1 MAKVRALKQRTTY
14 VCQSCG
20 HNETKWVGR
29 CPTCQEWS
37 SFVEETSGPTPPR
50 PSATGVSDGA
60 SPVSIVDVVEISAR
74 DRHGTGIAELDRV
87 LGGGLVA
94 GCLVLLG
101 GDPGVGKSTLLVQAL
116 AGLTNGHRGD
126 DREDGDARDRRNAG
140 NDGRGDDR
148 EDGDA
153 RDRRNAGN
161 DGRRGDREDG
171 DARDRRNAG
180 NDGRRGDRDDRA
192 SSGGRDVL
200 YATGEESVAQT
211 AMRARRVGA
220 ASTRLSLVAET
231 NVEKILAHAEAAK
244 PSILAV
250 DSIQTVYTPLLDS
263 IPGSL
268 AQVRE
273 CASRL
278 MQFAKT
284 TGTPTIVVGHVTKD
298 GAIAGPKTLEHLVD
312 VVLQLEGDGGPYRIL
327 RAHKNRFGSTQE
339 IGVFEMRGAGM
350 TEVPNP
356 SAHLLA
362 ERPLGA
368 PGSVVVASADG
379 ARPLLVEIQALVAPA
394 SAGVGRRTAA
404 GVDGNRVALLLAVLA
419 QRASCDVLDRDI
431 FVNVAGGIRLA
442 EPAIDLGV
450 ACAIASSARGRAID
464 ARTVMFGEVGL
475 AGEVR
480 AVPLCEQ
487 RLAEAARLGFTRA
500 LIPAQNR
507 KQLDPADFDIELV
520 SIDRLGTALAEL

>member
-1 MAKVRALKQRTTY
+1 MAKLKAVKARSIY
-14 VCQSCG
+14 RCNACG
-20 HNETKWVGR
+20 HVEAKWLGK
-29 CPTCQEWS
+29 CPACQEWS
-37 SFVEETSGPTPPR
+37 SLVEELEQAEAPR
-50 PSATGVSDGA
+50 PSAKGVSDGQA
-60 SPVSIVDVVEISAR
+60 PMSITEVSEISAK
-74 DRHGTGIAELDRV
+74 DRHSTLIGELDRV

-94 GCLVLLG
+94 GSMVLLG

-116 AGLTNGHRGD
+116 AGL
-126 DREDGDARDRRNAG
+126 ARDRG
-140 NDGRGDDR
+140 
-148 EDGDA
+148 
-153 RDRRNAGN
+153 
-161 DGRRGDREDG
+161 
-171 DARDRRNAG
+171 
-180 NDGRRGDRDDRA
+180 
-192 SSGGRDVL
+192 VL

-220 ASTRLSLVAET
+220 AAERLSLVAET
-231 NVEKILAHAEAAK
+231 DVERILAHAHASRPA
-244 PSILAV
+244 ILAV
-250 DSIQTVYTPLLDS
+250 DSIQTVYTPMLDS

-278 MQFAKT
+278 VQFAKT

-312 VVLQLEGDGGPYRIL
+312 VVLQLEGDAGPYRFL

-339 IGVFEMRGAGM
+339 LGVFEMRGAGL
-350 TEVPNP
+350 EGVANP

-394 SAGVGRRTAA
+394 TAGFGRRTAA
-404 GVDGNRVALLLAVLA
+404 GVDGNRVSLLLAVLA
-419 QRASCDVLDRDI
+419 QRASCDVLDRDV
-431 FVNVAGGIRLA
+431 FVNVAGGIKLV

-450 ACAIASSARGRAID
+450 AVAIASSARGRAID
-464 ARTVMFGEVGL
+464 AKTVLFGEVGL

-480 AVPLCEQ
+480 AVPLTEQ
-487 RLAEAARLGFTRA
+487 RLAEASRLGFTRA
-500 LIPAQNR
+500 IVPAQNASR
-507 KQLDPADFDIELV
+507 LDRSQTAGIEIIPV
-520 SIDRLGTALAEL
+520 DRLVAALGML

>member
-1 MAKVRALKQRTTY
+1 MAKVRALKVRTTY
-14 VCQSCG
+14 RCQNCG
-20 HNETKWVGR
+20 HAEPKWVGR
-29 CPTCQEWS
+29 CPTCGEWS
-37 SFVEETSGPTPPR
+37 SLIEELETPKSLAPS
-50 PSATGVSDGA
+50 SATGVSDGA

-74 DRHGTGIAELDRV
+74 DRAGTGIGELDRV

-94 GCLVLLG
+94 GCFVLLG
-101 GDPGVGKSTLLVQAL
+101 GDPGVGKSTLLIQAL
-116 AGLTNGHRGD
+116 AGL
-126 DREDGDARDRRNAG
+126 ARP
-140 NDGRGDDR
+140 
-148 EDGDA
+148 
-153 RDRRNAGN
+153 
-161 DGRRGDREDG
+161 
-171 DARDRRNAG
+171 
-180 NDGRRGDRDDRA
+180 
-192 SSGGRDVL
+192 VL

-211 AMRARRVGA
+211 AMRARRVGSA
-220 ASTRLSLVAET
+220 TNALSLVAET
-231 NVEKILAHAEAAK
+231 NVEKILAHAEATRPA
-244 PSILAV
+244 ILAV
-250 DSIQTVYTPLLDS
+250 DSIQTMYTPMLDS

-284 TGTPTIVVGHVTKD
+284 TGVPTIIVGHVTKD
-298 GAIAGPKTLEHLVD
+298 GGLAGPKTLEHLVD

-350 TEVPNP
+350 TEVSNP

-362 ERPLGA
+362 ERPVGA

-394 SAGVGRRTAA
+394 SAGIGRRTAA
-404 GVDGNRVALLLAVLA
+404 GVDGNRIALLLAVLA
-419 QRASCDVLDRDI
+419 QRANCDVLDRDV

-450 ACAIASSARGRAID
+450 ACAIASSARGRALD
-464 ARTVMFGEVGL
+464 QRTVMFGEVGL
-475 AGEVR
+475 AGEIR

-487 RLAEAARLGFTRA
+487 RLAESARLGFTRA
-500 LIPAQNR
+500 LVPAQNCAR
-507 KQLDPADFDIELV
+507 LEGNGKLAIEIV
-520 SIDRLGTALAEL
+520 AIDRLTTALAEL

>member
-1 MAKVRALKQRTTY
+1 MAKVKALKPPRSVY
-14 VCQSCG
+14 ACQACG
-20 HNETKWVGR
+20 HVESKWLGR
-29 CPTCQEWS
+29 CPACQEWNTLI
-37 SFVEETSGPTPPR
+37 EEMPSAEPPR
-50 PSATGVSDGA
+50 PSAAGVADGQA
-60 SPVSIVDVVEISAR
+60 PMSIAEVDESFAGPR
-74 DRHGTGIAELDRV
+74 RQSGIAELDRV

-94 GCLVLLG
+94 GSMVLLG
-101 GDPGVGKSTLLVQAL
+101 GDPGVGKSTLLIQAL
-116 AGLTNGHRGD
+116 SGLAS
-126 DREDGDARDRRNAG
+126 DGANPGA
-140 NDGRGDDR
+140 
-148 EDGDA
+148 
-153 RDRRNAGN
+153 
-161 DGRRGDREDG
+161 
-171 DARDRRNAG
+171 
-180 NDGRRGDRDDRA
+180 
-192 SSGGRDVL
+192 SGGRASGASVL

-220 ASTRLSLVAET
+220 AKQPISIVAET
-231 NVEKILAHAEAAK
+231 DVEKILAHARKVAPA
-244 PSILAV
+244 ILAV
-250 DSIQTVYTPLLDS
+250 DSIQTVYTPILDS

-278 MQFAKT
+278 TQFAKT

-298 GAIAGPKTLEHLVD
+298 GGLAGPKTLEHLVD

-350 TEVPNP
+350 AEVENP

-394 SAGVGRRTAA
+394 ANGFGRRTAA
-404 GVDGNRVALLLAVLA
+404 GVDGNRVSLLLAVLA
-419 QRASCDVLDRDI
+419 QRAACDVLDRDV
-431 FVNVAGGIRLA
+431 FVNVAGGIRLN

-464 ARTVMFGEVGL
+464 PHTIVFGEVGL
-475 AGEVR
+475 AGEIR
-480 AVPLCEQ
+480 AVTLCEH

-500 LIPAQNR
+500 IIPAQNAKR
-507 KQLDPADFDIELV
+507 LDDASGLDLV
-520 SIDRLGTALAEL
+520 PVDRLQTALGLL

>member
-1 MAKVRALKQRTTY
+1 MAKVRALKQRTTF

-20 HNETKWVGR
+20 HNEAKWVGR

-37 SFVEETSGPTPPR
+37 SFVEETEGPAPPR

-60 SPVSIVDVVEISAR
+60 VPVAITEVVEISAR
-74 DRHGTGIAELDRV
+74 DRYSTGIAELDRV

-94 GCLVLLG
+94 GCFVLLG
-101 GDPGVGKSTLLVQAL
+101 GDPGIGKSTLLVQAL
-116 AGLTNGHRGD
+116 AGLTNS
-126 DREDGDARDRRNAG
+126 
-140 NDGRGDDR
+140 
-148 EDGDA
+148 
-153 RDRRNAGN
+153 
-161 DGRRGDREDG
+161 
-171 DARDRRNAG
+171 
-180 NDGRRGDRDDRA
+180 RA
-192 SSGGRDVL
+192 HDNPAERHVL

-211 AMRARRVGA
+211 AMRARRVGSA
-220 ASTRLSLVAET
+220 NPRLSLVAET
-231 NVEKILAHAEAAK
+231 NVEKIIAHAQTARPA
-244 PSILAV
+244 ILAV

-284 TGTPTIVVGHVTKD
+284 TGTPTIIVGHVTKD
-298 GAIAGPKTLEHLVD
+298 GALAGPKTLEHLVD

-362 ERPLGA
+362 ERPVGA

-404 GVDGNRVALLLAVLA
+404 GVDGNRVSLLLAVLA
-419 QRASCDVLDRDI
+419 QRANCDVLDRDV

-464 ARTVMFGEVGL
+464 ARTAMFGEVGL

-500 LIPAQNR
+500 LIPVQNR
-507 KQLDPADFDIELV
+507 KQIDAKAFGLELV
-520 SIDRLGTALAEL
+520 SIDRLTTALGEL

>member
-1 MAKVRALKQRTTY
+1 MAKLKAVKARTVY
-14 VCQSCG
+14 GCASCG
-20 HNETKWVGR
+20 HVEPKWLGR
-29 CPTCQEWS
+29 CPACHEWS
-37 SFVEETSGPTPPR
+37 TFVEHREAAEPPR
-50 PSATGVSDGA
+50 PSAAGVRDGQA
-60 SPVSIVDVVEISAR
+60 PQAVTDISAASDAAER
-74 DRHGTGIAELDRV
+74 RCTGIGELDRV
-87 LGGGLVA
+87 LGGGMVA

-116 AGLTNGHRGD
+116 AGLARG
-126 DREDGDARDRRNAG
+126 GV
-140 NDGRGDDR
+140 
-148 EDGDA
+148 
-153 RDRRNAGN
+153 
-161 DGRRGDREDG
+161 
-171 DARDRRNAG
+171 
-180 NDGRRGDRDDRA
+180 
-192 SSGGRDVL
+192 VL

-220 ASTRLSLVAET
+220 AEAALRLVAET
-231 NVEKILAHAEAAK
+231 DIERILALAQAERPAF
-244 PSILAV
+244 LAV
-250 DSIQTVYTPLLDS
+250 DSVQTVYAPGVDS

-284 TGTPTIVVGHVTKD
+284 SGVPTIVVGHVTKD

-312 VVLQLEGDGGPYRIL
+312 VVLQLEGDGSPYRIL

-350 TEVPNP
+350 AEVPNP

-362 ERPLGA
+362 ERPVGA

-394 SAGVGRRTAA
+394 CAGIGRRTAA
-404 GVDGNRVALLLAVLA
+404 GVDGNRVSLLLAVLA
-419 QRASCDVLDRDI
+419 QRAACDVLDRDV
-431 FVNVAGGIRLA
+431 FVNVAGGIRLT
-442 EPAIDLGV
+442 EPAIDLGI

-464 ARTVMFGEVGL
+464 AGTVMFGELGL
-475 AGEVR
+475 AGEIR
-480 AVPLCEQ
+480 AVTLCEQ

-500 LIPAQNR
+500 LVPAQNAAR
-507 KQLDPADFDIELV
+507 LEDSFGLELV
-520 SIDRLGTALAEL
+520 PVDRLTTALGEL

>member
-1 MAKVRALKQRTTY
+1 MAKVKALKARTAYGCT
-14 VCQSCG
+14 SCG
-20 HNETKWVGR
+20 HVEARWLGR
-29 CPTCQEWS
+29 CPACQEWS
-37 SFVEETSGPTPPR
+37 TLVEHLEYGSGDSR
-50 PSATGVSDGA
+50 SSSGGVSDGA
-60 SPVSIVDVVEISAR
+60 APSPITEVREIGSA
-74 DRHGTGIAELDRV
+74 DRLSYNIGELYRV

-94 GCLVLLG
+94 GSLVLLG
-101 GDPGVGKSTLLVQAL
+101 GDPGIGKSTLLIQAL
-116 AGLTNGHRGD
+116 AGL
-126 DREDGDARDRRNAG
+126 ARCRS
-140 NDGRGDDR
+140 GRGR
-148 EDGDA
+148 
-153 RDRRNAGN
+153 
-161 DGRRGDREDG
+161 
-171 DARDRRNAG
+171 
-180 NDGRRGDRDDRA
+180 
-192 SSGGRDVL
+192 VL

-220 ASTRLSLVAET
+220 AIAELSVVAET
-231 NVEKILAHAEAAK
+231 DVERIVAHAKHEPPTILA
-244 PSILAV
+244 I
-250 DSIQTVYTPLLDS
+250 DSIQTVHTPSLDS

-278 MQFAKT
+278 MHYAKT
-284 TGTPTIVVGHVTKD
+284 SGVPTILVGHVTKD
-298 GAIAGPKTLEHLVD
+298 GGLAGPKTLEHLVD

-350 TEVPNP
+350 AEVTNP

-362 ERPLGA
+362 ERPVGA

-404 GVDGNRVALLLAVLA
+404 GVDGNRVSLLLAVLA
-419 QRASCDVLDRDI
+419 QRANCDVLDRDV

-464 ARTVMFGEVGL
+464 ASTVMFGEVGL
-475 AGEVR
+475 AGEIR

-487 RLAEAARLGFTRA
+487 RLAEAARLGFRRA
-500 LIPAQNR
+500 LVPVQNKAR
-507 KQLDPADFDIELV
+507 LEHSHGLELV
-520 SIDRLGTALAEL
+520 PVDRLGTAIAEL

>member
-1 MAKVRALKQRTTY
+1 MAKVKALKPPRSVY
-14 VCQSCG
+14 ACQACG
-20 HNETKWVGR
+20 HVEAKWLGR
-29 CPTCQEWS
+29 CPACQEWNTL
-37 SFVEETSGPTPPR
+37 VEEIPSAAPPR
-50 PSATGVSDGA
+50 PSAAGVADGQA
-60 SPVSIVDVVEISAR
+60 PVSLAAVVEAGDAFGGPRRRS
-74 DRHGTGIAELDRV
+74 GITELDRV

-94 GCLVLLG
+94 GSMVLLG
-101 GDPGVGKSTLLVQAL
+101 GDPGVGKSTMLIQAL
-116 AGLTNGHRGD
+116 SGL
-126 DREDGDARDRRNAG
+126 
-140 NDGRGDDR
+140 
-148 EDGDA
+148 
-153 RDRRNAGN
+153 
-161 DGRRGDREDG
+161 
-171 DARDRRNAG
+171 
-180 NDGRRGDRDDRA
+180 A
-192 SSGGRDVL
+192 SEGSVL

-220 ASTRLSLVAET
+220 AKQPISIVAET
-231 NVEKILAHAEAAK
+231 DVEKILAHARQARPA
-244 PSILAV
+244 ILAV
-250 DSIQTVYTPLLDS
+250 DSIQTVYTPILDS

-278 MQFAKT
+278 TQFAKT

-298 GAIAGPKTLEHLVD
+298 GALAGPKTLEHLVD

-350 TEVPNP
+350 AEVANP

-394 SAGVGRRTAA
+394 ANGFGRRTAA
-404 GVDGNRVALLLAVLA
+404 GVDGNRVSLLLAVLA
-419 QRASCDVLDRDI
+419 QRAACDVLDRDV

-442 EPAIDLGV
+442 EPAIDLGI

-464 ARTVMFGEVGL
+464 PHTIMFGEVGL

-480 AVPLCEQ
+480 AVTLCEH

-500 LIPAQNR
+500 ILPAQNAKR
-507 KQLDPADFDIELV
+507 LDDASGLELV
-520 SIDRLGTALAEL
+520 PVDRLTSALGLL